1 MPNQVSPRTK
11 VRLFTDD
18 CMVCCEVKSHQLQDQ
33 VTLQRDLHALQ
44 LWAERWGM
52 RFNPQKC
59 DIMHIAHQLQA
70 HRVQMYEL
78 CGVTLDSVTQ
88 AKYLG
93 AIISADLQWHSQV
106 CAVAKKAHTTLYFI
120 YRTLKYCPRS
130 SRATAYTS
138 VVRSGMEHCA
148 GIWDTPPPPSN
159 RTKTPWRRSI
169 DELSCVLQQDLAR
182 SQHQP
187 HLPVAIPWRE
197 SLEARRYNQRMVLM
211 YNITHDLIA
220 VPPTHLISPSHT
232 TRGHSLKSTTI
243 RSEILFLHTQYL
255 RVESSKQ

>member
-59 DIMHIAHQLQA
+59 DIMHIAHQA

-106 CAVAKKAHTTLYFI
+106 CAVAKKANTTLYFI

-148 GIWDTPPPPSN
+148 GIWDPPPP
-159 RTKTPWRRSI
+159 K
-169 DELSCVLQQDLAR
+169 QQDKNTLEKVNRRTLVCSTTRPGTITASAPPPCCNPLAG
-182 SQHQP
+182 
-187 HLPVAIPWRE
+187 
-197 SLEARRYNQRMVLM
+197 
-211 YNITHDLIA
+211 ITRGKALQ
-220 VPPTHLISPSHT
+220 PTHGAHVQHHT
-232 TRGHSLKSTTI
+232 
-243 RSEILFLHTQYL
+243 
-255 RVESSKQ
+255 